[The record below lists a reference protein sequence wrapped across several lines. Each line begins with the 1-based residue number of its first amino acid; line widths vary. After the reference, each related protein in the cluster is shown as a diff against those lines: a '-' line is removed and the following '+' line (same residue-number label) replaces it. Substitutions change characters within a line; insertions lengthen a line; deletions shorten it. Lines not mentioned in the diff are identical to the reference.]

1 MFTMIAQKN
10 GRIIK
15 QKLHKFRPM
24 KSKRRFLNSIP
35 LLIGFLLLTQI
46 AKGQIF
52 YGTTPNFGKTISI
65 PVTLMDTIIH
75 DLQERK
81 ILIKKDSLSKAYISI
96 LTDESY
102 AKQTKIWEGEK
113 SLLKSEKKRT
123 RNGWQRNFFI
133 LSTILL
139 GFICIR

>member
-1 MFTMIAQKN
+1 MNSK
-10 GRIIK
+10 K
-15 QKLHKFRPM
+15 KL
-24 KSKRRFLNSIP
+24 LNSIP

-52 YGTTPNFGKTISI
+52 YGTTPNFGKTITI

-81 ILIKKDSLSKAYISI
+81 LLIKKDSVSKAYISI

-102 AKQTKIWEGEK
+102 ARQTKIYEVEK

-133 LSTILL
+133 LSTIVVSYL
-139 GFICIR
+139 CIR

>member
-1 MFTMIAQKN
+1 MN
-10 GRIIK
+10 SK
-15 QKLHKFRPM
+15 QKLLK
-24 KSKRRFLNSIP
+24 SIP

-46 AKGQIF
+46 AQGQIF
-52 YGTTPNFGKTISI
+52 YGTTPNFGKTITI

-81 ILIKKDSLSKAYISI
+81 LLLKKDSVSKAYISI

-102 AKQTKIWEGEK
+102 AKQAKIYEAEK

-133 LSTILL
+133 LSTILVSYL
-139 GFICIR
+139 CIR

>member
-1 MFTMIAQKN
+1 MNTQK
-10 GRIIK
+10 K
-15 QKLHKFRPM
+15 
-24 KSKRRFLNSIP
+24 FLNSIP
-35 LLIGFLLLTQI
+35 LLLGFLLLTQI

-52 YGTTPNFGKTISI
+52 YGTTPNFGKNISI
-65 PVTLMDTIIH
+65 PVSLMDTIIH

-81 ILIKKDSLSKAYISI
+81 VLIKKDSLSKAYISI

-113 SLLKSEKKRT
+113 SLLKSEKKRI
-123 RNGWQRNFFI
+123 RNGWQRNFFF

>member
-1 MFTMIAQKN
+1 MNSK
-10 GRIIK
+10 K
-15 QKLHKFRPM
+15 KL
-24 KSKRRFLNSIP
+24 LNSIP

-52 YGTTPNFGKTISI
+52 YGTTPNFGKTITI

-81 ILIKKDSLSKAYISI
+81 LLLKKDSVSKAYISI

-102 AKQTKIWEGEK
+102 ARQTKIYEAEK

-133 LSTILL
+133 LSTIVVSYL
-139 GFICIR
+139 CIR

>member
-1 MFTMIAQKN
+1 
-10 GRIIK
+10 
-15 QKLHKFRPM
+15 M
-24 KSKRRFLNSIP
+24 KSKRRLLNSIP
-35 LLIGFLLLTQI
+35 LLIGFLMLTQI

-52 YGTTPNFGKTISI
+52 YGTTPNFGKSISI

-81 ILIKKDSLSKAYISI
+81 VLLKKDSLSKAYISI

-102 AKQTKIWEGEK
+102 ARQAKIYETEK

-139 GFICIR
+139 SYLSLR

>member
-1 MFTMIAQKN
+1 MNSK
-10 GRIIK
+10 K
-15 QKLHKFRPM
+15 KL
-24 KSKRRFLNSIP
+24 LNSIP

-52 YGTTPNFGKTISI
+52 YGTTPNFGKTITI

-81 ILIKKDSLSKAYISI
+81 LLLKKDSLSKAYISI
-96 LTDESY
+96 ITDESY
-102 AKQTKIWEGEK
+102 AKQSKIYEVEK

-133 LSTILL
+133 LSTIVVSYL
-139 GFICIR
+139 CIR

>member
-1 MFTMIAQKN
+1 MNSK
-10 GRIIK
+10 K
-15 QKLHKFRPM
+15 KL
-24 KSKRRFLNSIP
+24 LNSIP

-52 YGTTPNFGKTISI
+52 YGTTPNFGKTITI

-81 ILIKKDSLSKAYISI
+81 LLIKKDSVSKAYISI

-102 AKQTKIWEGEK
+102 ARQSKIYEAEK

-133 LSTILL
+133 LSTIVVSYL
-139 GFICIR
+139 CIR

>member
-1 MFTMIAQKN
+1 MN
-10 GRIIK
+10 SK
-15 QKLHKFRPM
+15 QKL
-24 KSKRRFLNSIP
+24 LNSIP

-52 YGTTPNFGKTISI
+52 YGTTPNFGKTITI

-81 ILIKKDSLSKAYISI
+81 LLLKKDSVSKAYISI

-102 AKQTKIWEGEK
+102 AKQAKIYEVEK

-133 LSTILL
+133 LSTILVSYL
-139 GFICIR
+139 CIR

>member
-1 MFTMIAQKN
+1 M
-10 GRIIK
+10 
-15 QKLHKFRPM
+15 KLNRKLLNLILL
-24 KSKRRFLNSIP
+24 SITFLS
-35 LLIGFLLLTQI
+35 LTQI

-81 ILIKKDSLSKAYISI
+81 VLLKKDSLSKAYISI
-96 LTDESY
+96 LTDETY
-102 AKQTKIWEGEK
+102 ARQAKIYEVEK

-139 GFICIR
+139 GYLCIR

>member
-1 MFTMIAQKN
+1 MNSK
-10 GRIIK
+10 K
-15 QKLHKFRPM
+15 KL
-24 KSKRRFLNSIP
+24 LNSIP

-52 YGTTPNFGKTISI
+52 YGTTPNFGKTITI

-81 ILIKKDSLSKAYISI
+81 LLLKKDSVSKAYISI

-102 AKQTKIWEGEK
+102 AKQSKIYEVEK

-133 LSTILL
+133 LSTIVVSYL
-139 GFICIR
+139 CIR

>member
-1 MFTMIAQKN
+1 MN
-10 GRIIK
+10 SK
-15 QKLHKFRPM
+15 QKL
-24 KSKRRFLNSIP
+24 LNSIP

-52 YGTTPNFGKTISI
+52 YGTTPNFGNTITI

-81 ILIKKDSLSKAYISI
+81 LLLKKDSVSKAYISI

-102 AKQTKIWEGEK
+102 ARQAKIWDTEK

-133 LSTILL
+133 LSTIVVSYL
-139 GFICIR
+139 CIR

>member
-1 MFTMIAQKN
+1 MN
-10 GRIIK
+10 
-15 QKLHKFRPM
+15 L
-24 KSKRRFLNSIP
+24 KSKLLKSI
-35 LLIGFLLLTQI
+35 LLSIVFLLFTQI
-46 AKGQIF
+46 AIAQIF
-52 YGTTPNFGKTISI
+52 YGTTPNFGKNISI

-81 ILIKKDSLSKAYISI
+81 VLLKKDSLSKAYISI
-96 LTDESY
+96 LTDENY
-102 AKQTKIWEGEK
+102 ARQAKIWEGEK

-139 GFICIR
+139 GYLCIR

>member
-1 MFTMIAQKN
+1 
-10 GRIIK
+10 
-15 QKLHKFRPM
+15 
-24 KSKRRFLNSIP
+24 
-35 LLIGFLLLTQI
+35 
-46 AKGQIF
+46 
-52 YGTTPNFGKTISI
+52 
-65 PVTLMDTIIH
+65 MDTIIH

-81 ILIKKDSLSKAYISI
+81 VLIKKDSLSKAYISI

-113 SLLKSEKKRT
+113 SLLKSEKKRI

>member
-1 MFTMIAQKN
+1 MN
-10 GRIIK
+10 SK
-15 QKLHKFRPM
+15 QKL
-24 KSKRRFLNSIP
+24 LNSIP

-52 YGTTPNFGKTISI
+52 YGTTPNFGKTITI

-81 ILIKKDSLSKAYISI
+81 LLLKKDSVSSAYISI

-102 AKQTKIWEGEK
+102 AKQAKIWEGEK
-113 SLLKSEKKRT
+113 ALLISEKKRG

-133 LSTILL
+133 LSTIVLSYL
-139 GFICIR
+139 CIR

>member
-1 MFTMIAQKN
+1 MNSK
-10 GRIIK
+10 K
-15 QKLHKFRPM
+15 
-24 KSKRRFLNSIP
+24 KSLQSIP

-52 YGTTPNFGKTISI
+52 YGTTPNFGKTITI

-81 ILIKKDSLSKAYISI
+81 LLLKKDSVSMAYISI

-102 AKQTKIWEGEK
+102 ARQAKIYEVEK
-113 SLLKSEKKRT
+113 ALLKSEKKRT

-133 LSTILL
+133 LSTIVVSYL
-139 GFICIR
+139 CIR

>member
-1 MFTMIAQKN
+1 MNSK
-10 GRIIK
+10 K
-15 QKLHKFRPM
+15 KL
-24 KSKRRFLNSIP
+24 LNSIP

-52 YGTTPNFGKTISI
+52 YGTTPDFGKTITI

-81 ILIKKDSLSKAYISI
+81 LLIKKDSVSKAYISI

-102 AKQTKIWEGEK
+102 AKQSKIWEGEK
-113 SLLKSEKKRT
+113 ALLKSEKKRT

-133 LSTILL
+133 LSTIVVSYL
-139 GFICIR
+139 CIR

>member
-1 MFTMIAQKN
+1 MNSK
-10 GRIIK
+10 K
-15 QKLHKFRPM
+15 KL
-24 KSKRRFLNSIP
+24 LNSIP

-52 YGTTPNFGKTISI
+52 YGTTPDFGKTITI

-81 ILIKKDSLSKAYISI
+81 LLIKKDSVSKAYISI

-102 AKQTKIWEGEK
+102 ARQTKIYETEK

-133 LSTILL
+133 LSTILVSYL
-139 GFICIR
+139 CIR

>member
-1 MFTMIAQKN
+1 MN
-10 GRIIK
+10 SK
-15 QKLHKFRPM
+15 QKL
-24 KSKRRFLNSIP
+24 LNSIP

-46 AKGQIF
+46 AQGQIF
-52 YGTTPNFGKTISI
+52 YGTTPNFGKTITI

-81 ILIKKDSLSKAYISI
+81 LLLKKDSVSKAYISI

-102 AKQTKIWEGEK
+102 AKQAKIYEVEK

-133 LSTILL
+133 LSTIVVSYL
-139 GFICIR
+139 CIR

>member
-1 MFTMIAQKN
+1 MN
-10 GRIIK
+10 
-15 QKLHKFRPM
+15 L
-24 KSKRRFLNSIP
+24 KSKLSKSILLSIVFLS
-35 LLIGFLLLTQI
+35 FTQI
-46 AKGQIF
+46 ASAQIF
-52 YGTTPNFGKTISI
+52 YGTTPNFGKNISI

-81 ILIKKDSLSKAYISI
+81 VLLKKDSLSKAYISI

-102 AKQTKIWEGEK
+102 AKQAKIWETEK

-139 GFICIR
+139 GYLCIR

>member
-1 MFTMIAQKN
+1 MN
-10 GRIIK
+10 SK
-15 QKLHKFRPM
+15 QKL
-24 KSKRRFLNSIP
+24 LNSIP

-52 YGTTPNFGKTISI
+52 YGTTPNFGKTITI

-81 ILIKKDSLSKAYISI
+81 LLLKKDSVSSAYISI

-102 AKQTKIWEGEK
+102 AKQEKIWEGEK
-113 SLLKSEKKRT
+113 ALLKSEKKRT

-133 LSTILL
+133 LSTIVLSYL
-139 GFICIR
+139 CIR

>member
-1 MFTMIAQKN
+1 M
-10 GRIIK
+10 
-15 QKLHKFRPM
+15 KLNRKLLNLILLFIT
-24 KSKRRFLNSIP
+24 FLS
-35 LLIGFLLLTQI
+35 LTQI
-46 AKGQIF
+46 ARGQIF

-81 ILIKKDSLSKAYISI
+81 VLLKKDSLSKAYISI

-102 AKQTKIWEGEK
+102 ARQTKIYETEK

-139 GFICIR
+139 GYLCIR

>member
-1 MFTMIAQKN
+1 MN
-10 GRIIK
+10 SK
-15 QKLHKFRPM
+15 QKL
-24 KSKRRFLNSIP
+24 LNSIP

-52 YGTTPNFGKTISI
+52 YGTTPNFGKTITI

-81 ILIKKDSLSKAYISI
+81 LLLKKDSVSKAYISI

-113 SLLKSEKKRT
+113 ALLKSEKKRT

-133 LSTILL
+133 LSTIVVSYL
-139 GFICIR
+139 CIR

>member
-1 MFTMIAQKN
+1 MNTQK
-10 GRIIK
+10 
-15 QKLHKFRPM
+15 
-24 KSKRRFLNSIP
+24 KSLNLIL

-52 YGTTPNFGKTISI
+52 YGTTANFGKNISI

-81 ILIKKDSLSKAYISI
+81 VLLKKDSVSKVYISI

-102 AKQTKIWEGEK
+102 AKQVKIWDGEK
-113 SLLKSEKKRT
+113 SLLKSEKKRI

-139 GFICIR
+139 GFLCIR